1 MDIHKNLDQTTE
13 LDTARNDL
21 AVEKKLVACIENLVM
36 NNDFTEAVN
45 SVLTTILEH
54 YDADRAYI
62 FEFHR
67 NTYETCREGI
77 TPQIENLRAVPID
90 VVARW
95 VDSFEDQEQKIN
107 IIADVDAL
115 KDDPARRIEYD

>member
-13 LDTARNDL
+13 LDTARNDLANDL

-36 NNDFTEAVN
+36 NNDFTEAVH

-67 NTYETCREGI
+67 NTYETERVS
-77 TPQIENLRAVPID
+77 LR
-90 VVARW
+90 R
-95 VDSFEDQEQKIN
+95 
-107 IIADVDAL
+107 L
-115 KDDPARRIEYD
+115 RICKQCPLTW